1 MGIILKSNVF
11 KMVHFG
17 LRETLVL
24 PSTTS
29 MLHVRVFN
37 IATVQS
43 PFTDLECFAD
53 DAFLILNI
61 INPF

>member
-1 MGIILKSNVF
+1 
-11 KMVHFG
+11 MVNFG

-61 INPF
+61 ITPF